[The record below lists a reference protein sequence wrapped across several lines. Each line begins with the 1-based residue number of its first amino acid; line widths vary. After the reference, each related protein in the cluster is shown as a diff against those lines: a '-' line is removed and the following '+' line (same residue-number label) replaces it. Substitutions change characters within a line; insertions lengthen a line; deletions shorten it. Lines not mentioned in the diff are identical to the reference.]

1 MRRGNALAGCGCEAQ
16 AGLGGVLS
24 SVGVP
29 VLLFVGLFGVAGYA
43 AYAYWQKQMKG
54 A

>member
-1 MRRGNALAGCGCEAQ
+1 MNRSLGCGCNAGT
-16 AGLGGVLS
+16 AGLGGVMD

-29 VLLFVGLFGVAGYA
+29 VLLFVGLFGAAGLVAYSML
-43 AYAYWQKQMKG
+43 KNKMRG

>member
-1 MRRGNALAGCGCEAQ
+1 MRRGLGCGCGASAP
-16 AGLGGVLS
+16 AGLGGVMD